1 MFIITL
7 AAKLFSPPLQ
17 DTTPPGASEVIVYF
31 VAIMGF
37 ILSLTLILIINK
49 IFSEFYLSIENWCY
63 SRLRVIR
70 IFSLELFSIN

>member
-1 MFIITL
+1 MFIEIFSTIIN
-7 AAKLFSPPLQ
+7 SPPLQ
-17 DTTPPGASEVIVYF
+17 DTNPPGASEAIVYF

-49 IFSEFYLSIENWCY
+49 IFSEFYQSVENWCY

-70 IFSLELFSIN
+70 IFTLELFF